1 MKKLLPLLVSFILI
15 FSLTG
20 CSGRLPSPNLSF
32 LRPATTSPAPLPTVR
47 VTFPEGWNVIETAQK
62 LEASGVCSAE
72 EFIALTTDSD
82 YLDTLNY
89 TVLEGI
95 AENESIAFKLE
106 GFVFPDTYEFYEGES
121 AEKALNRFLKNTES
135 RFTAEMKQRADE
147 LGMSITDVLTLAS
160 IIQEEASDPAEMPMV
175 SSVFHN
181 RLNSSAYPRLQS
193 DVTRNYVRLTLN
205 GSTYLADSTTDYSLL
220 YDTYECTDLPAGPI
234 CNPGINAI
242 NAALYPEE
250 SEYYFFF
257 TDAEGKYYYN
267 TDYETHQY
275 QYDTLVRYK

>member
-1 MKKLLPLLVSFILI
+1 MKKLLPFLLSAILVL
-15 FSLTG
+15 SLTG
-20 CSGRLPSPNLSF
+20 CSGKLPSPNLSF
-32 LRPATTSPAPLPTVR
+32 LKPATTAPAPLPTVR
-47 VTFPEGWNVIETAQK
+47 VTFPEGWGVIEIAQK
-62 LEASGVCSAE
+62 LEENGVCSSE
-72 EFIALTTDSD
+72 EFMQLITDSD
-82 YLDTLNY
+82 YLATLEY
-89 TVLEGI
+89 SVLDGV
-95 AENESIAFKLE
+95 AENESLAFKLE

-135 RFTAEMKQRADE
+135 KFTAEMKQRAAE

-160 IIQEEASDPAEMPMV
+160 IIQEEASNPAEMPMV

-181 RLNSSAYPRLQS
+181 RLNSSSYPRLES

-220 YDTYECTDLPAGPI
+220 YDTYECKGLPAGPI
-234 CNPGINAI
+234 CNPGLNAI

-267 TDYETHQY
+267 TDYKTHQY